1 MFKRRHLHEWLE
13 RTPGAPIALVG
24 LALGLAS
31 GCNSEGAPGG
41 AGMDAGSGNVDGGS
55 TGNVDG
61 GTGGNLDGGGGNTD
75 ATTPPGDDGAS
86 GTDGTSMPMPPF
98 RSLEAVAN
106 APASFTQ
113 TRAGVPLPDGSTAFI
128 ATLEAVS
135 DEERAGAGARVA
147 LFLQPAQGGSA
158 SVLYAG
164 DKLVNPFDIDASLDG
179 KTLYVADVSGGAE
192 GRGAILT
199 LGTTGGEPTEVV
211 SGWAPRGVTVA
222 SDDRVYFSGIDE
234 TTGESGVFLLAGS
247 AVSRV
252 FAGAPLVDPSGIA
265 VLKNGGVLVSDTRL
279 FDGASDGTTTRN
291 ASEAG
296 VVLIKDGQ
304 ASIFATGFVTGYP
317 AGIAL
322 TVDDKALIISG
333 QGPDRSDTVYIV
345 DVANPTAPPTVVT
358 DKFSAFQDSSAGLKR
373 AHDSNTFIW
382 ASLAANGGTIY
393 RIRGH

>member
-1 MFKRRHLHEWLE
+1 MSKRRHLHGWLE
-13 RTPGAPIALVG
+13 TASGAPIALVG
-24 LALGLAS
+24 LALGLTI

-41 AGMDAGSGNVDGGS
+41 AGMDAGSGGSVDGGAG
-55 TGNVDG
+55 GNV
-61 GTGGNLDGGGGNTD
+61 DGGGGNTD
-75 ATTPPGDDGAS
+75 ATAPPGNDGVIGA
-86 GTDGTSMPMPPF
+86 DGGADGPNTPMPPF
-98 RSLEAVAN
+98 RSLEAAAN
-106 APASFTQ
+106 APAAFSQ
-113 TRAGVPLPDGSTAFI
+113 PRAGVPLTDGSIAFI
-128 ATLEAVS
+128 ATMEAVS

-147 LFLQPAQGGSA
+147 VFLQPAQGGSP

-164 DKLVNPFDIDASLDG
+164 DKMVNPFDIDASMDG
-179 KTLYVADVSGGAE
+179 KTLYVADVAGGAE
-192 GRGAILT
+192 GRGAIFT
-199 LGTTGGEPTEVV
+199 LSPTGGEPTEVV

-222 SDDRVYFSGIDE
+222 GDDRVYFSGIDD
-234 TTGESGVFLLAGS
+234 TTGEAGVFLLAGS
-247 AVSRV
+247 AVTRIH
-252 FAGAPLVDPSGIA
+252 AGAPLVDPSGIA
-265 VLKNGGVLVSDTRL
+265 VLRNGGVLVSDTRL
-279 FDGASDGTTTRN
+279 FDGVSDGTTARN

-304 ASIFATGFVTGYP
+304 ASVFATGFVTGYP

-393 RIRGH
+393 RICGN